1 MCFLS
6 AGVWVGAG
14 CSLSELHSVLEK
26 LVPQFP
32 EEKTEV
38 FRALNRQ
45 LGNLGSVQIRNVA
58 VRRNRTCAIDCYYL
72 CFTSFLD
79 LFPPLLHILFP
90 SLKLTLAVAL
100 TSRCERVPFNFNY
113 KEQELRFIGFC
124 FNIILMQDP
133 QLIFAHIYLNI

>member
-14 CSLSELHSVLEK
+14 CSLSELHSVLEN

-38 FRALNRQ
+38 FRALDRQ

-58 VRRNRTCAIDCYYL
+58 VRRNRTCAIDCYYS
-72 CFTSFLD
+72 CFT
-79 LFPPLLHILFP
+79 
-90 SLKLTLAVAL
+90 
-100 TSRCERVPFNFNY
+100 
-113 KEQELRFIGFC
+113 
-124 FNIILMQDP
+124 
-133 QLIFAHIYLNI
+133 